1 MIETAHEFVRL
12 RSSENP
18 EEYRRASS
26 DPASEETW
34 RDVITTYP
42 DMVFWVVQNKTVP
55 HSILELLACHVD
67 SRVRS
72 AVARKRKL
80 TYAMFEYLS
89 GDEDESV
96 RLAIALN
103 KKTPPGI
110 VAKLVNDESSLV
122 ADAAR
127 KSMNA

>member
-1 MIETAHEFVRL
+1 MIETTPEFIRL

-18 EEYRRASS
+18 DEYSRASS
-26 DPASEETW
+26 KPASEGTW
-34 RDVITTYP
+34 HQVITSYSE
-42 DMVFWVVQNKTVP
+42 MAFWVVQNKTVP
-55 HSILELLACHVD
+55 LSILELLANHVD
-67 SRVRS
+67 PRVRS

-103 KKTPPGI
+103 KKTPLPI
-110 VAKLVNDESSLV
+110 IAKLVNDDSLLV
-122 ADAAR
+122 ANAAR